1 MKPARLIILTVAVVA
16 AGLAGYLAMGLAG
29 RSPREAVRVP
39 VIQKAASK
47 QVLVAKASIPVGSRL
62 KPGDL
67 EWRDWPADGVVKG
80 FMTKTDRPDAI
91 DKLKG
96 AVVRLPMFAG
106 EPVLAEKIVDSNS
119 HIMSS
124 LLPAGKRAV
133 ATQISVAT
141 GAGGFILPND
151 RVDVIMVR
159 RGKTGG
165 TFSTDTVLSNIR
177 VLAIDQRIQ
186 EDENGKKTAV
196 GATATLELTP
206 KQTSI
211 LAVAQ
216 QMADRLMLALRSTA
230 DAQQPDTGGASYLLS
245 GTAGSSIQLIRSGA
259 ISSVA
264 ARTEAGK

>member
-1 MKPARLIILTVAVVA
+1 
-16 AGLAGYLAMGLAG
+16 
-29 RSPREAVRVP
+29 
-39 VIQKAASK
+39 
-47 QVLVAKASIPVGSRL
+47 
-62 KPGDL
+62 
-67 EWRDWPADGVVKG
+67 
-80 FMTKTDRPDAI
+80 MTKTDRPDAI
-91 DKLKG
+91 NQLKG

-159 RGKTGG
+159 RGKAND

-206 KQTSI
+206 KQTKI

-245 GTAGSSIQLIRSGA
+245 GTAGSSIQVIRSGA

-264 ARTEAGK
+264 AKN

>member
-16 AGLAGYLAMGLAG
+16 AGLAGYMAMSLTGQAPKQ
-29 RSPREAVRVP
+29 SVRIP
-39 VIQKAASK
+39 VIEKAASK
-47 QVLVAKASIPVGSRL
+47 KVLVVKSSVPVGSRL

-91 DKLKG
+91 EDLKG

-106 EPVLAEKIVDSNS
+106 EPVLPEKIVDSSS

-151 RVDVIMVR
+151 RVDVIMVK
-159 RGKTGG
+159 RGQAGG

-206 KQTSI
+206 KQTKI
-211 LAVAQ
+211 LTVAQ
-216 QMADRLMLALRSTA
+216 QMADRLTLALRSTA
-230 DAQQPDTGGASYLLS
+230 DAHEPDTGGASYLLS
-245 GTAGSSIQLIRSGA
+245 GNGGSSIQIIRSGA
-259 ISSVA
+259 ISTA
-264 ARTEAGK
+264 AASN

>member
-16 AGLAGYLAMGLAG
+16 AGLAGYMAMNLTGQT
-29 RSPREAVRVP
+29 PTEAVRIP
-39 VIQKAASK
+39 VVQKAASK
-47 QVLVAKASIPVGSRL
+47 QVLVAKNSIPVGSRL
-62 KPGDL
+62 KPADL

-80 FMTKTDRPDAI
+80 FMTKTARPDAI
-91 DKLKG
+91 NDLKG

-106 EPVLAEKIVDSNS
+106 EPVLAEKIVDSSS

-159 RGKTGG
+159 RGQTNG
-165 TFSTDTVLSNIR
+165 TFTTDTVLSNIR

-206 KQTSI
+206 KQTKI
-211 LAVAQ
+211 LTVAQ
-216 QMADRLMLALRSTA
+216 QMADRLTLALRSTA
-230 DAQQPDTGGASYLLS
+230 DAQQPDTGGASYLLN
-245 GTAGSSIQLIRSGA
+245 GEAGSAIQVIRSGA
-259 ISSVA
+259 VTSVA
-264 ARTEAGK
+264 AKN